1 MIILKP
7 KYFIAFFILVLVTFV
22 CVNVFAA
29 DNDEVEKKEP
39 KKEKLNLMIVAHP
52 DDEILWGGNQLIKD
66 KYMVVCVTC
75 GTSEVRDAEFKS
87 VMKETGDSY
96 KLLGY
101 VDTIAPNK
109 ADNWSNFYFSIQ
121 KDIKKIIDS
130 KDWNKIVTHNPD
142 GEYGHIHHILVNR
155 IVTEV
160 APKKKLY
167 YFGKYY
173 TKDELAKN
181 NNIES
186 ISDESYNKK
195 IELLNLYTSQKDTID
210 YHIHTIKYEKIISYD
225 DWRYDN

>member
-29 DNDEVEKKEP
+29 DNDEVEKNEP

-52 DDEILWGGNQLIKD
+52 DDEILWGGDQLIKD

-101 VDTIAPNK
+101 VDTVNK
-109 ADNWSNFYFSIQ
+109 VADNWSSSYFSIE
-121 KDIKKIIDS
+121 KDVKRIIDS
-130 KDWNKIVTHNPD
+130 RDWNKIVTHNPD
-142 GEYGHIHHILVNR
+142 GEYGHMHHKLLNR

-160 APKKKLY
+160 APKNKLY

-173 TKDELAKN
+173 TKDELLQNDK
-181 NNIES
+181 IDS
-186 ISDESYNKK
+186 ISDEAYNKK
-195 IELLNLYTSQKDTID
+195 VELLNLYPSQKPTIN
-210 YHIHTIKYEKIISYD
+210 YHTHTIKYEKIVSYD
-225 DWRYDN
+225 DWNYEN